1 MAYGCNSKI
10 VGKYVAF
17 GKEENVEVELRR
29 LGLAT
34 AVANEVVTFPMSIS
48 SPAHFQHIVGQLPTP
63 KTFRMHNQLYLN
75 IPLVL
80 GDSGTC
86 LYIKNYIQTGCLGM
100 AIAFL
105 NGISVVTPM
114 KNIFDKLTNVLQIK
128 HSFLIVY

>member
-1 MAYGCNSKI
+1 MAYGSKSKI
-10 VGKYVAF
+10 DGKYVAF
-17 GKEENVEVELRR
+17 GKEDNVEVELQS

-34 AVANEVVTFPMSIS
+34 AVANWVVTFSMSIS

-63 KTFRMHNQLYLN
+63 KTFRIYNQLYLN

-86 LYIKNYIQTGCLGM
+86 LYIKNYSQTGWLGM

-105 NGISVVTPM
+105 NGMSVVTPM
-114 KNIFDKLTNVLQIK
+114 KNIFDNID
-128 HSFLIVY
+128 